1 MKRWIAALALICL
14 PSILTACQ
22 TSPSVEYVEI
32 PVEVPVV
39 ITPPYD
45 MVKQRCEL
53 FLTDSQIITV
63 LEGLVGYSDCLE
75 AQRLELEEWVR
86 AQA

>member
-1 MKRWIAALALICL
+1 M
-14 PSILTACQ
+14 
-22 TSPSVEYVEI
+22 
-32 PVEVPVV
+32 PVV